1 MFKVELQ
8 MEREVEEEKKV
19 FIVIC
24 FDGIVSTFYFC
35 CCFFFIPTENKEPK
49 QPGSED
55 GGEWE
60 FQ

>member
-1 MFKVELQ
+1 MLIVRRRCSKVELQ

-24 FDGIVSTFYFC
+24 FDGIVSTLYFC

-49 QPGSED
+49 TTR
-55 GGEWE
+55 
-60 FQ
+60 